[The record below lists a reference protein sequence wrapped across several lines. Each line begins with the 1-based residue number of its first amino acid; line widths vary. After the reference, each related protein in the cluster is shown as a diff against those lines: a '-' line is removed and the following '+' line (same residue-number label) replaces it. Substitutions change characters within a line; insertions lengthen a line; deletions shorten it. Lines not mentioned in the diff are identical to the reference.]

1 VGRGRASLAC
11 AGSGAPV
18 DYEGA
23 LEAGR
28 VLAPMDHPD
37 PAHCNITGA
46 GPSAPFQRSPG
57 PLRQGLDI
65 HSLWEYIFYRV

>member
-1 VGRGRASLAC
+1 
-11 AGSGAPV
+11 V

-65 HSLWEYIFYRV
+65 HSL